1 MKIPLLNQNAI
12 VDENNMLSL
21 RDACRRAATY
31 ALAISDIEEV
41 NALSAIGRTLAKPLF
56 AELMQPRFDQ
66 SAMDGY
72 AIASI
77 STSGGNVALRVSGRI
92 AAGQRPMSLTPG
104 TAVRIFTGAPLPAG
118 ADAVVMQEHVLR
130 RGDAILIPEPVQVG
144 ANIRRQGEDI
154 QTHTQLLEPGTRL
167 DARHTALLS
176 AQGIDR
182 VAVLR
187 QVKIAVISTG
197 NELREPGAILSEEA
211 IFDSNRRMLLALA
224 AEAGFESIDGGWV
237 PDDKERMTAHL
248 YDLSSKVD
256 FIVSSGGA
264 SVGDEDYAATAAK
277 DAGGTIEIL
286 KIAMK
291 PGKPAVVGQI
301 GRAAYLGL
309 PGNPI
314 AALVAWLNLGGAM
327 AAAFNGRTPKAQ
339 FGCPMP
345 TTTVFERRPG
355 RTEFVPARLTE
366 GPNGPALEILGRGG
380 SARLRPLVE
389 ADGLAEIAAEQ
400 GNVLP
405 GQVLIF
411 HPFHSGFTF

>member
-1 MKIPLLNQNAI
+1 MNAPLLSQNAI
-12 VDENNMLSL
+12 VDGNNLLSL
-21 RDACRRAATY
+21 TEACRRAAGFVS
-31 ALAISDIEEV
+31 AVCECEV
-41 NALSAIGRTLAKPLF
+41 IDVLSAIGRTLAKPVF
-56 AELMQPRFDQ
+56 AQLMQPRFDQ

-72 AIASI
+72 AVASI
-77 STSGGNVALRVSGRI
+77 STSGGNVALLVSGRI
-92 AAGQRPMSLTPG
+92 TAGQRPTTLAPG
-104 TAVRIFTGAPLPAG
+104 TALRIFTGAPLPPG

-130 RGDAILIPEPVQVG
+130 RGDEILIPATVEVG

-154 QTHTQLLEPGTRL
+154 QTHTRLLEPGTRL

-187 QVKIAVISTG
+187 RIKIAVISTG
-197 NELREPGAILSEEA
+197 NELREPGATLSDGA

-224 AEAGFESIDGGWV
+224 AEAGFETIDGGWL
-237 PDDKERMTAHL
+237 PDDKEYMTTHL
-248 YDLSSKVD
+248 RRLSSEVD

-264 SVGDEDYAATAAK
+264 SVGDEDHAASAAIA
-277 DAGGTIEIL
+277 AGGTIETL

-291 PGKPAVVGQI
+291 PGKPALVGRI
-301 GRAAYLGL
+301 ARAAFLGL

-327 AAAFNGRTPKAQ
+327 AAALNGRAPKPL

-345 TTTVFERRPG
+345 TTTMFERRSG

-366 GPNGPALEILGRGG
+366 GPNGQALEILGRGG

-389 ADGLAEIAAEQ
+389 ADGLAEISAEHGTVQ
-400 GNVLP
+400 P
-405 GQVLIF
+405 GHVLIF
-411 HPFHSGFTF
+411 HPFHGGFTF